1 MSNAGTDGA
10 PAVGT
15 AHLRMQLRW
24 GDLDS
29 LGHLSHSVYHDFLA
43 EVRLAAMS
51 ALGTVEP
58 TRFVLAHVELDHR
71 REIRRQDGHVDLRA
85 SIVAVGESSITIEHA
100 VLLPDG
106 SVSAEGSSVLVAW
119 DAQARCSRKLS
130 ELERR
135 ELSAG
140 LEDRTER
147 AGAPRG

>member
-1 MSNAGTDGA
+1 MSDVGTDEAPAAGTA
-10 PAVGT
+10 N
-15 AHLRMQLRW
+15 LRMQLRW

-51 ALGTVEP
+51 ALGDVEP

-85 SIVAVGESSITIEHA
+85 SIVAVGRSSITIEHS

-119 DAQARCSRKLS
+119 DPEVRRSRELS
-130 ELERR
+130 DFERA

-140 LEDRTER
+140 L
-147 AGAPRG
+147 G

>member
-1 MSNAGTDGA
+1 MSNVGTDEA
-10 PAVGT
+10 PAAGT
-15 AHLRMQLRW
+15 AHLKMQLRW

-58 TRFVLAHVELDHR
+58 TQFVLAHVELDHR
-71 REIRRQDGHVDLRA
+71 REIRRQDGHVDLHA
-85 SIVAVGESSITIEHA
+85 SIVAVGQSSITIEHS

-119 DAQARCSRKLS
+119 DPQARSSRKLS
-130 ELERR
+130 DFERT

-140 LEDRTER
+140 LEKGTER
-147 AGAPRG
+147 TGAPRG